1 MSAILIALGIILAL
15 IFFKH
20 VIYAIVGA
28 ILWGFVGSFFGD
40 KGMAI
45 GVIVGLIAGIVGA
58 SEDNK
63 KRNANKEQVNP
74 QSDPTPEPDPPPN
87 TPPPNN
93 HTSQIISCPSCSQ
106 RISVDLPLKGS
117 IGKCTKCST
126 RFSIILDQNGKVI
139 VEDISRGKDSPNEN
153 APLTTQAAFEVLD
166 ISRDSTSDQIKIAY
180 KKKIRQYHPDM
191 VEKLGPKIQ
200 ELAITESTKI
210 NIAYEMLKR
219 NGYV

>member
-20 VIYAIVGA
+20 VLYAIVGA

-87 TPPPNN
+87 TPPPKNP
-93 HTSQIISCPSCSQ
+93 TTQIISCPSCSQ
-106 RISVDLPLKGS
+106 RISVNLPLKGS

-139 VEDISRGKDSPNEN
+139 VEDISRDKVSPNEN

-200 ELAITESTKI
+200 ELAVVESTKI
-210 NIAYEMLKR
+210 NNAYELLKR

>member
-1 MSAILIALGIILAL
+1 MSAILVALGIILAL

-28 ILWGFVGSFFGD
+28 ILWGFFGSFFGD

-45 GVIVGLIAGIVGA
+45 GVIIGLIAGIVGA

-63 KRNANKEQVNP
+63 KRNTKNEQVNP
-74 QSDPTPEPDPPPN
+74 QSDPAPEPDPPPN

-93 HTSQIISCPSCSQ
+93 PTNQIISCPSCSQ

-117 IGKCTKCST
+117 IGKCAKCGT
-126 RFSIILDQNGKVI
+126 RFNINLDQNGNVF
-139 VEDISRGKDSPNEN
+139 VENIFQSRDSHTES
-153 APLTTQAAFEVLD
+153 APLTLQGAFDTLE

-180 KKKIRQYHPDM
+180 KKKIRLYHPDM